1 MRKFLLNKNTE
12 ILSILTMIFL
22 FFIIR
27 KGNDRYVVDY
37 ALMGITIF
45 FCLYKKKYN
54 KISMGLVIS
63 IAGYIFL

>member
-27 KGNDRYVVDY
+27 KGNERYVVDY

-45 FCLYKKKYN
+45 FCLYKKNIIKYLW
-54 KISMGLVIS
+54 G
-63 IAGYIFL
+63 